1 MRISDWSSDVCS
13 SDLPDG
19 QQPGAPPAVGGPAD
33 QRAKQ
38 ETRNPVAEQSYTNP
52 YRAKTVTLLE
62 IDTEPREDARVKN
75 RIDEN
80 IAISALPP
88 RSAEDRKSTR
98 LNSRHKCATSTP
110 SSART

>member
-80 IAISALPP
+80 IAISAQIGSTTC
-88 RSAEDRKSTR
+88 RDRGCTNVSISVAAVLIKKKK
-98 LNSRHKCATSTP
+98 NK
-110 SSART
+110 